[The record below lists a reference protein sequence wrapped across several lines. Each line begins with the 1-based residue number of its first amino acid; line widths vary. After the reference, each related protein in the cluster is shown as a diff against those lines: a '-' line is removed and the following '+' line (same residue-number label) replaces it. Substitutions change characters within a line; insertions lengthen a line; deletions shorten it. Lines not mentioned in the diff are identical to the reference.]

1 MGGKEGGTTETEKTQ
16 EKKEAES
23 RGPIEKEAAR
33 AGLSKKPEAKE
44 MTDGEGAAKAAQE
57 SWENMPTAKLKE
69 SQSGNTAIGQE
80 SIDLLTLNSV
90 TQMELLGLKKLNV
103 N

>member
-1 MGGKEGGTTETEKTQ
+1 MGGKEGGLQKQKTQ

-33 AGLSKKPEAKE
+33 AGLSKKTEAKE

-57 SWENMPTAKLKE
+57 KLGKHAHCQTE
-69 SQSGNTAIGQE
+69 GKPVRETQ
-80 SIDLLTLNSV
+80 LLVRNL
-90 TQMELLGLKKLNV
+90 
-103 N
+103 